1 MNVRQLV
8 VSIARN
14 ERLIAYCF
22 FYFNDSNRYQFWHRN
37 RDVFFFFISLCL
49 IVTRFV
55 MNFNTWYK
63 VETVE
68 DCVFKCVVYH
78 YAQTCPTNLAVRPL
92 CNYDGTM

>member
-14 ERLIAYCF
+14 ERLILLF
-22 FYFNDSNRYQFWHRN
+22 FILTIQTVTNFGIETEM
-37 RDVFFFFISLCL
+37 FFFFISLCL

-78 YAQTCPTNLAVRPL
+78 YAQTGRTNLAVWPP

>member
-1 MNVRQLV
+1 M
-8 VSIARN
+8 
-14 ERLIAYCF
+14 
-22 FYFNDSNRYQFWHRN
+22 
-37 RDVFFFFISLCL
+37 FFFISLCL

-78 YAQTCPTNLAVRPL
+78 YAQTGPTNLAVRPP
-92 CNYDGTM
+92 CNYDGTMVAYKLNSELLILANIGPT

>member
-1 MNVRQLV
+1 
-8 VSIARN
+8 
-14 ERLIAYCF
+14 
-22 FYFNDSNRYQFWHRN
+22 
-37 RDVFFFFISLCL
+37 
-49 IVTRFV
+49 

-78 YAQTCPTNLAVRPL
+78 YAQTGRTNLAVWPP